1 MTQSDLPQF
10 RQLACNQAFSISKHA
25 YNQML
30 KRDISYDDVEAIL
43 SSNTNQIIECQSP
56 SSTPGKE
63 HCDERILI
71 YDPMY
76 FKAVILV
83 CIIHFYPAPEI
94 RIVTTEIV
102 DEGKWIKKDGAN
114 PCLVRK

>member
-1 MTQSDLPQF
+1 
-10 RQLACNQAFSISKHA
+10 
-25 YNQML
+25 
-30 KRDISYDDVEAIL
+30 
-43 SSNTNQIIECQSP
+43 
-56 SSTPGKE
+56 
-63 HCDERILI
+63 
-71 YDPMY
+71 MY